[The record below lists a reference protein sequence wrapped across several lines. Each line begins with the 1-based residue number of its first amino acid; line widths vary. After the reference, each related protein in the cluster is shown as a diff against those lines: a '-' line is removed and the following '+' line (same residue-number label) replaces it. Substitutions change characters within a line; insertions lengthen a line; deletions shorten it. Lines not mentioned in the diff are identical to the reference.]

1 MMTTRYQSLWREVD
15 YLRDHP
21 KLFEQL
27 LIELQHELEREAKEA
42 LRVHCPAFERDCRVV
57 WEDA

>member
-1 MMTTRYQSLWREVD
+1 MTTRYQALWAQVD
-15 YLRDHP
+15 YLRSHP
-21 KLFEQL
+21 AAHAQL
-27 LIELQHELEREAKEA
+27 VEELQHELEREAKEA